1 MRNSTWKITTLKD
14 GEAVASVEG
23 VSHTNAVAAIQDAMY
38 GRDPLAR
45 IAAQGV
51 AQGNNARDTREQ
63 DTGTLAVA
71 A

>member
-1 MRNSTWKITTLKD
+1 MNDRTWKITSIRD

-23 VSHTNAVAAIQDAMY
+23 VSHANAVRAIQDAMY
-38 GRDPLAR
+38 GRDPLTR
-45 IAAQGV
+45 IAAEGEV
-51 AQGNNARDTREQ
+51 ARKQ

>member
-1 MRNSTWKITTLKD
+1 MRNSTWKITSLKD

-23 VSHTNAVAAIQDAMY
+23 VSHANAVAAIQDAMY

-45 IAAQGV
+45 IAAQGS
-51 AQGNNARDTREQ
+51 AARDTREQ